1 MADFVSFPK
10 RGLVC
15 VSGPDAATLLDGL
28 LTHNVASAGPEAC
41 VYTAMLTPQG
51 KFLFELFILAPEAGT
66 YWIDVSDP
74 ASFAKRLSLYRLRS
88 KVTIEDKSEAY
99 VVGAVWRA
107 EALPPN
113 AAQYPDPRH
122 SELPQRFIAP
132 RADLAL
138 GDEAA
143 AYMAYEQAR
152 LGLGVP
158 DLAADLLVE
167 KDFILEGLMDEMGG
181 VDFHKGC
188 YVGQEMTSR
197 MKRRTT
203 VKTKLC
209 RVRFDGAAPAFET
222 PILADGWEVGRMR
235 TGGPGHGLALIRFDR
250 AQKALSEGQELRAGD
265 QAIRLDPPNW
275 MEVPV

>member
-28 LTHNVASAGPEAC
+28 LTHNVAGAGPGAC

-51 KFLFELFILAPEAGT
+51 KFLFELFIIAPETGT

-99 VVGAVWRA
+99 MVGAAWSA
-107 EALPPN
+107 EALPPH
-113 AAQYPDPRH
+113 AIHYPDPRH

-132 RADLAL
+132 RVELQ
-138 GDEAA
+138 DEAA
-143 AYMAYEQAR
+143 AFAAYEQTR

-158 DLAADLLVE
+158 DLAVDLLVE

-209 RVRFDGAAPAFET
+209 RIRYEGAAPAFET

-250 AQKALSEGQELRAGD
+250 AQKAINDGQELRAGD
-265 QAIRLDPPNW
+265 QPIQLDPPSW
-275 MEVPV
+275 MQVPS

>member
-1 MADFVSFPK
+1 
-10 RGLVC
+10 
-15 VSGPDAATLLDGL
+15 
-28 LTHNVASAGPEAC
+28 
-41 VYTAMLTPQG
+41 MLTPQG
-51 KFLFELFILAPEAGT
+51 KFLFELFILAPEAET

-88 KVTIEDKSEAY
+88 KVTIENKSEAY
-99 VVGAVWRA
+99 MVGAVWSA
-107 EALPPN
+107 EALP
-113 AAQYPDPRH
+113 AGTICYADPRH
-122 SELPQRFIAP
+122 PDLPQRFIAP
-132 RADLAL
+132 RVELPSEAEDAF
-138 GDEAA
+138 GD
-143 AYMAYEQAR
+143 YEQAR
-152 LGLGVP
+152 LSLGVP

-222 PILADGWEVGRMR
+222 PILADGWEVGRIR
-235 TGGPGHGLALIRFDR
+235 TGGPGQGLALIRFDR
-250 AQKALSEGQELRAGD
+250 AQKAVNEGQELRAGD
-265 QAIRLDPPNW
+265 KAIRLDPPNW
-275 MEVPV
+275 MEVPA

>member
-28 LTHNVASAGPEAC
+28 LTHNVAGAGPVAC

-51 KFLFELFILAPEAGT
+51 KFLFELFILAPETGT

-99 VVGAVWRA
+99 VVGAVWHA
-107 EALPPN
+107 EALPAGTICYADPR
-113 AAQYPDPRH
+113 YPD
-122 SELPQRFIAP
+122 LPQRFIAP
-132 RADLAL
+132 RVELPSEAENAF
-138 GDEAA
+138 GD
-143 AYMAYEQAR
+143 YEQAR

-158 DLAADLLVE
+158 NLAADLLVE

-222 PILADGWEVGRMR
+222 PIVADGWEVGRMR
-235 TGGPGHGLALIRFDR
+235 TGASGQGLALIRFDR

-265 QAIRLDPPNW
+265 QTIQLDPPSW
-275 MEVPV
+275 MEVPA

>member
-1 MADFVSFPK
+1 MADFVSFTK

-28 LTHNVASAGPEAC
+28 LTHNVAGAGPEAC

-88 KVTIEDKSEAY
+88 KVTIEDMSEAY

-113 AAQYPDPRH
+113 AIQYPDPRH

-143 AYMAYEQAR
+143 AYTAYEQAR

-235 TGGPGHGLALIRFDR
+235 TGASGQGLALIRFDR
-250 AQKALSEGQELRAGD
+250 AQKAISDGQELRAGD

-275 MEVPV
+275 MEVPA

>member
-28 LTHNVASAGPEAC
+28 LTHNVAGAGPEAC

-99 VVGAVWRA
+99 LVGAVWRA
-107 EALPPN
+107 EALPPH
-113 AAQYPDPRH
+113 AIHYPDPRH

-132 RADLAL
+132 RVELQ
-138 GDEAA
+138 DEAA
-143 AYMAYEQAR
+143 AFAAYEQTR

-158 DLAADLLVE
+158 DLAVDLLVE

-209 RVRFDGAAPAFET
+209 RIRYEGAAPAFET

-250 AQKALSEGQELRAGD
+250 AQKAINDGQELRAGD
-265 QAIRLDPPNW
+265 QPIQLDPPSW
-275 MEVPV
+275 MQVPS

>member
-1 MADFVSFPK
+1 
-10 RGLVC
+10 
-15 VSGPDAATLLDGL
+15 
-28 LTHNVASAGPEAC
+28 
-41 VYTAMLTPQG
+41 MLTPQG
-51 KFLFELFILAPEAGT
+51 KFLFELFIIAPETGT

-99 VVGAVWRA
+99 MVGAAWSA
-107 EALPPN
+107 EALPPH
-113 AAQYPDPRH
+113 AIHYPDPRH

-132 RADLAL
+132 RVELQ
-138 GDEAA
+138 DEAA
-143 AYMAYEQAR
+143 AFAAYEQTR

-158 DLAADLLVE
+158 DLAVDLLVE

-209 RVRFDGAAPAFET
+209 RIRYEGAAPAFET

-250 AQKALSEGQELRAGD
+250 AQKAISEGQELRAGD
-265 QAIRLDPPNW
+265 QPIQLDPPSW
-275 MEVPV
+275 MQVPS

>member
-28 LTHNVASAGPEAC
+28 LTHNVAGAGPDAC

-99 VVGAVWRA
+99 VVGAVWHP

-113 AAQYPDPRH
+113 AVQYPDPRH

-132 RADLAL
+132 CADLAL

-143 AYMAYEQAR
+143 AFAAYEQAR

-158 DLAADLLVE
+158 DLAADLVVE

-235 TGGPGHGLALIRFDR
+235 TGGSGQGLALIRFDR
-250 AQKALSEGQELRAGD
+250 AQKAISEGQILRAGD
-265 QAIRLDPPNW
+265 QAIRLDPPSW
-275 MEVPV
+275 MEVPA

>member
-1 MADFVSFPK
+1 M
-10 RGLVC
+10 
-15 VSGPDAATLLDGL
+15 
-28 LTHNVASAGPEAC
+28 
-41 VYTAMLTPQG
+41 
-51 KFLFELFILAPEAGT
+51 
-66 YWIDVSDP
+66 
-74 ASFAKRLSLYRLRS
+74 
-88 KVTIEDKSEAY
+88 
-99 VVGAVWRA
+99 VGAAWSA
-107 EALPPN
+107 EALPPH
-113 AAQYPDPRH
+113 AIHYPDPRH

-132 RADLAL
+132 RVELPS
-138 GDEAA
+138 EAVA
-143 AYMAYEQAR
+143 FAAYEQTR

-209 RVRFDGAAPAFET
+209 RVRYEGAAPAFET

-250 AQKALSEGQELRAGD
+250 AQKAINDGQELRAGD
-265 QAIRLDPPNW
+265 QPIQLDPPSW
-275 MEVPV
+275 MQVPS

>member
-28 LTHNVASAGPEAC
+28 LTHNVAGAGPVAC

-51 KFLFELFILAPEAGT
+51 KFLFELFILAPETGT

-99 VVGAVWRA
+99 VVGAVWHA
-107 EALPPN
+107 EALPAGTICYADPR
-113 AAQYPDPRH
+113 YPD
-122 SELPQRFIAP
+122 LPQRFIAP
-132 RADLAL
+132 RVELSSEAENAF
-138 GDEAA
+138 GD
-143 AYMAYEQAR
+143 YEQAR

-250 AQKALSEGQELRAGD
+250 AQKAISEGQILRAGD
-265 QAIRLDPPNW
+265 QAIRLDPPSW
-275 MEVPV
+275 MEVPA

>member
-1 MADFVSFPK
+1 MANFVSFPK

-28 LTHNVASAGPEAC
+28 LTHNVAGAGPVAC

-51 KFLFELFILAPEAGT
+51 KFLFELFILAPETGT

-99 VVGAVWRA
+99 VVGAVWHA
-107 EALPPN
+107 EALPAGTICYADPR
-113 AAQYPDPRH
+113 YPD
-122 SELPQRFIAP
+122 LPQRFIAP
-132 RADLAL
+132 RVELSSEAENAF
-138 GDEAA
+138 GD
-143 AYMAYEQAR
+143 YEQAR

-250 AQKALSEGQELRAGD
+250 AQKAISEGQELRAGD
-265 QAIRLDPPNW
+265 QTIQLDPPSW
-275 MEVPV
+275 MEVPA

>member
-1 MADFVSFPK
+1 
-10 RGLVC
+10 
-15 VSGPDAATLLDGL
+15 
-28 LTHNVASAGPEAC
+28 
-41 VYTAMLTPQG
+41 
-51 KFLFELFILAPEAGT
+51 
-66 YWIDVSDP
+66 
-74 ASFAKRLSLYRLRS
+74 LRS

-99 VVGAVWRA
+99 AVGAVWHA
-107 EALPPN
+107 EALP
-113 AAQYPDPRH
+113 ASTICFADPRH
-122 SELPQRFIAP
+122 PDLPQRFIAP
-132 RADLAL
+132 RVELPSEAENAF
-138 GDEAA
+138 GD
-143 AYMAYEQAR
+143 YEQAR

-209 RVRFDGAAPAFET
+209 RVLFDGAAPAFET

-235 TGGPGHGLALIRFDR
+235 TGASGQGLALIRFDR

-265 QAIRLDPPNW
+265 QPIQLDPPSW
-275 MEVPV
+275 MEVPA

>member
-1 MADFVSFPK
+1 
-10 RGLVC
+10 
-15 VSGPDAATLLDGL
+15 
-28 LTHNVASAGPEAC
+28 
-41 VYTAMLTPQG
+41 MLTPQG
-51 KFLFELFILAPEAGT
+51 KFLFELFILAPETGT

-99 VVGAVWRA
+99 VVGAVWHA
-107 EALPPN
+107 EALPAGTICYADPR
-113 AAQYPDPRH
+113 YPD
-122 SELPQRFIAP
+122 LPQRFIAP
-132 RADLAL
+132 RVELSSEAENAF
-138 GDEAA
+138 GD
-143 AYMAYEQAR
+143 YEQAR

-250 AQKALSEGQELRAGD
+250 AQKAISEGQELRAGD
-265 QAIRLDPPNW
+265 QTIQLDPPSW
-275 MEVPV
+275 MEVPA

>member
-1 MADFVSFPK
+1 MADIVSFPK

-28 LTHNVASAGPEAC
+28 LTHNVEGAGPEAC

-51 KFLFELFILAPEAGT
+51 KFLFELFITVPEVGT
-66 YWIDVSDP
+66 YWIDVSEP

-88 KVTIEDKSEAY
+88 KVTIEDKSEAF
-99 VVGAVWRA
+99 VVGAAWQA
-107 EALPPN
+107 EALPKG
-113 AAQYPDPRH
+113 AIAYPDPRYAG
-122 SELPQRFIAP
+122 LPRRFIAP
-132 RADLAL
+132 RADLNT

-143 AYMAYEQAR
+143 AFAAYEQER
-152 LGLGVP
+152 LRLGVP
-158 DLAADLLVE
+158 DLGVDLLAE
-167 KDFILEGLMDEMGG
+167 KDFILEGLMDDMGG

-209 RVRFDGAAPAFET
+209 RVRFNGAAPEFET
-222 PILADGWEVGRMR
+222 PILADGWEVGRIR
-235 TGGPGHGLALIRFDR
+235 STGAGVGLALIRFDR
-250 AQKALSEGQELRAGD
+250 AQKAISEGHELRAGD
-265 QAIRLDPPNW
+265 QAVQLDPPDW
-275 MEVPV
+275 MVVPA

>member
-28 LTHNVASAGPEAC
+28 LTHNVAGAGPRAC

-51 KFLFELFILAPEAGT
+51 KFLFELFIIAPETGT

-99 VVGAVWRA
+99 MVGAAWSA
-107 EALPPN
+107 EALPPH
-113 AAQYPDPRH
+113 AIHYPDPRH

-132 RADLAL
+132 RVELQ
-138 GDEAA
+138 DEAA
-143 AYMAYEQAR
+143 AFAAYEQTR

-158 DLAADLLVE
+158 DLAVDLLVE

-209 RVRFDGAAPAFET
+209 RVRYEGAAPAFET

-250 AQKALSEGQELRAGD
+250 AQKAISEGQELRAGD
-265 QAIRLDPPNW
+265 QPIQLDPPSW
-275 MEVPV
+275 MQVPS

>member
-28 LTHNVASAGPEAC
+28 LTHNVAGAGPVAC

-51 KFLFELFILAPEAGT
+51 KFLFELFILAPETGT

-99 VVGAVWRA
+99 VVGAVWHA
-107 EALPPN
+107 EALPAGTICYADPR
-113 AAQYPDPRH
+113 YPD
-122 SELPQRFIAP
+122 LPQRFIAP
-132 RADLAL
+132 RVELSSEAENAF
-138 GDEAA
+138 GD
-143 AYMAYEQAR
+143 YEQAR

-250 AQKALSEGQELRAGD
+250 AQKAISEGQELRAGD
-265 QAIRLDPPNW
+265 QTIQLDPPSW
-275 MEVPV
+275 MEVPA

>member
-10 RGLVC
+10 RGLIC

-28 LTHNVASAGPEAC
+28 LTHNVVGAGPDTC
-41 VYTAMLTPQG
+41 VYSAMLTPQG

-74 ASFAKRLSLYRLRS
+74 ATFAKRLSLYRLRS
-88 KVTIEDKSEAY
+88 KVTIEDKSAEF
-99 VVGAVWRA
+99 VVGAVWRI
-107 EALPPN
+107 EAPPE
-113 AAQYPDPRH
+113 AIVVYSDPRH
-122 SELPQRFIAP
+122 SELPQRFIAT
-132 RADLAL
+132 RNDLNLYDDRDGFA
-138 GDEAA
+138 
-143 AYMAYEQAR
+143 AYEQQR
-152 LGLGVP
+152 LELGVP
-158 DLAADLLVE
+158 DLGADLLVE

-209 RVRFDGAAPAFET
+209 RVRFDGPAPAFET

-235 TGGPGHGLALIRFDR
+235 SGNQGLGLALIRFDR
-250 AQKALSEGQELRAGD
+250 AQKALKEGHDLRAGD
-265 QAIRLDPPNW
+265 QLIQLDPPSW
-275 MEVPV
+275 MEVPN

>member
-28 LTHNVASAGPEAC
+28 LTHNVEGAGPEAC

-51 KFLFELFILAPEAGT
+51 KFLFELFILTPEAGN

-113 AAQYPDPRH
+113 AIQYPDPRH

-132 RADLAL
+132 RVELPSEVEDAFA
-138 GDEAA
+138 
-143 AYMAYEQAR
+143 AYEQAR

-209 RVRFDGAAPAFET
+209 RVRYEGAAPAFEA

-235 TGGPGHGLALIRFDR
+235 TGASGQGLALIRFDR
-250 AQKALSEGQELRAGD
+250 AQKAISEGQELRAGD
-265 QAIRLDPPNW
+265 QPIQLDPPSW
-275 MEVPV
+275 MQVPS

>member
-1 MADFVSFPK
+1 MADFVSFSK

-28 LTHNVASAGPEAC
+28 LTHNVEAAGPKAC

-66 YWIDVSDP
+66 YWIDVSEP

-88 KVTIEDKSEAY
+88 KVTIEDKSEGF
-99 VVGAVWRA
+99 VVGAVWQA
-107 EALPPN
+107 EALPKG
-113 AAQYPDPRH
+113 ALAYPDPRH
-122 SELPQRFIAP
+122 AGLPRRFIAP
-132 RADLAL
+132 RAGLNI
-138 GDEAA
+138 GDDAA
-143 AYMAYEQAR
+143 AFAAFEQER
-152 LGLGVP
+152 LRLGVP

-209 RVRFDGAAPAFET
+209 RVTFDGPVPGFET

-235 TGGPGHGLALIRFDR
+235 SAGAGVGLALIRFDR
-250 AQKALSEGQELRAGD
+250 VQKATAEGHELRAGD
-265 QAIRLDPPNW
+265 QAVQLDPPDW
-275 MEVPV
+275 MVVPA

>member
-28 LTHNVASAGPEAC
+28 LTHNVAGAGPVAC

-51 KFLFELFILAPEAGT
+51 KFLFELFILAPETGT

-74 ASFAKRLSLYRLRS
+74 VSFAKRLSLYRLRS

-99 VVGAVWRA
+99 VVGAVWHA
-107 EALPPN
+107 EALPAGTICYADPR
-113 AAQYPDPRH
+113 YPD
-122 SELPQRFIAP
+122 LPQRFIAP
-132 RADLAL
+132 RVELPSEAENAF
-138 GDEAA
+138 GD
-143 AYMAYEQAR
+143 YEQAR
-152 LGLGVP
+152 LSLGVP

-235 TGGPGHGLALIRFDR
+235 TGTSGQGLALIRFDR
-250 AQKALSEGQELRAGD
+250 AQKALSEGQALRAGD
-265 QAIRLDPPNW
+265 QTIQLDPPSW
-275 MEVPV
+275 MEVPA

>member
-28 LTHNVASAGPEAC
+28 LTHNVAGAGPDAC

-51 KFLFELFILAPEAGT
+51 KFLFELFILTPEAGT

-99 VVGAVWRA
+99 VVGAVWRT
-107 EALPPN
+107 EALPTGTICY
-113 AAQYPDPRH
+113 ADLRHPD
-122 SELPQRFIAP
+122 LPQRLIAP
-132 RADLAL
+132 RVELPSEVEDAFA
-138 GDEAA
+138 
-143 AYMAYEQAR
+143 AYEQAR

-209 RVRFDGAAPAFET
+209 RVRYEGAAPAFEA

-235 TGGPGHGLALIRFDR
+235 TGASGQGLALIRFDR
-250 AQKALSEGQELRAGD
+250 AQKAISEGQELRAGD
-265 QAIRLDPPNW
+265 QPIQLDPPSW
-275 MEVPV
+275 MQVPS

>member
-10 RGLVC
+10 RGLIS

-28 LTHNVASAGPEAC
+28 LTHNVDRAGPTSS
-41 VYTAMLTPQG
+41 VYAAMLTPQG
-51 KFLFELFILAPEAGT
+51 KFLYELFILAPEPGS

-74 ASFAKRLSLYRLRS
+74 GSFAKRLTLYRLRS
-88 KVTIEDKSEAY
+88 KVTIEDKSEAFT
-99 VVGAVWRA
+99 VGAVWQA
-107 EALPPN
+107 SALG
-113 AAQYPDPRH
+113 AGALSYADPR
-122 SELPQRFIAP
+122 SPSLPQRFMAP
-132 RADLAL
+132 RADLSTEAVEAFTRYEDQRLNL
-138 GDEAA
+138 GI
-143 AYMAYEQAR
+143 
-152 LGLGVP
+152 P
-158 DLAADLLVE
+158 DLAADLLAE

-209 RVRFDGAAPAFET
+209 RVRFEGPAPAFET

-235 TGGPGHGLALIRFDR
+235 SVGQGLGLALIRFDR
-250 AQKALSEGQELRAGD
+250 AQKAVAEGHALLAGE
-265 QAIRLDPPNW
+265 QKVTLDPPDW
-275 MEVPV
+275 MTLPA

>member
-1 MADFVSFPK
+1 MAEIVSFPK

-28 LTHNVASAGPEAC
+28 LTHNVEGAGPATC
-41 VYTAMLTPQG
+41 VYASMLAPQG
-51 KFLFELFILAPEAGT
+51 KFLYELFITAPEAGT
-66 YWIDVSDP
+66 FWIDVSEP

-88 KVTIEDKSEAY
+88 KVTIEDKSEAF
-99 VVGAVWRA
+99 VVGAAWQA
-107 EALPPN
+107 IALPSGTMS
-113 AAQYPDPRH
+113 YPDPRH
-122 SELPQRFIAP
+122 AQLPHRFIAP
-132 RADLAL
+132 RTDLAL
-138 GDEAA
+138 GDDALA
-143 AYMAYEQAR
+143 FQTYEQKR

-158 DLAADLLVE
+158 DLGADLLVE

-209 RVRFDGAAPAFET
+209 RVRYDGPAPAFET
-222 PILADGWEVGRMR
+222 PIMADGWEVGRMR
-235 TGGPGHGLALIRFDR
+235 SGTQGLGLALIRFDR
-250 AQKALSEGQELRAGD
+250 SQKALTEGHELLAGK
-265 QAIRLDPPNW
+265 QKVTLDPPDW
-275 MEVPV
+275 MIVPV

>member
-1 MADFVSFPK
+1 MADIVSFPK

-15 VSGPDAATLLDGL
+15 VSGPNAATLLDGL
-28 LTHNVASAGPEAC
+28 LTHNVEGAGPEAC

-51 KFLFELFILAPEAGT
+51 KFLFELFITAPEAGT
-66 YWIDVSDP
+66 YWIDVSEP

-88 KVTIEDKSEAY
+88 KVTIEDKSEAF
-99 VVGAVWRA
+99 VVGAAWQA
-107 EALPPN
+107 SALPSS
-113 AAQYPDPRH
+113 AMSYPDPRNAQ
-122 SELPQRFIAP
+122 LPHRFIAP
-132 RADLAL
+132 RTDLAL
-138 GDEAA
+138 GDDALA
-143 AYMAYEQAR
+143 FQTYEQKR

-158 DLAADLLVE
+158 DLGADLLVE

-209 RVRFDGAAPAFET
+209 RVRFGGAAPEFET

-235 TGGPGHGLALIRFDR
+235 STGEGVGLALIRFDR
-250 AQKALSEGQELRAGD
+250 VQKATAEGHELRAGD
-265 QAIRLDPPNW
+265 QAVQLDPPDW
-275 MEVPV
+275 MVVPA